1 MVIRATPLSA
11 PVAGRLSEPES
22 GVLVA
27 RLDTRDERGTATES
41 PDSERGVVDGAVND
55 TFHDPDL
62 GGVTLD
68 AGDPT
73 VGAQRRRRFGL
84 PRTLDSFRDRE
95 FRWFYAS
102 MLGHMAS
109 MNMQLIIRGL
119 LAYELTGSYAVL
131 GLVGLAGALPMLF
144 LAVVGGV
151 IADRQPKKTVMQL
164 GQAASLANAAA
175 MAVLVFAGLMT
186 IEWLLVTAA
195 LQGAVMALMMPA
207 RQAMLPEIVGMSR
220 MMNAV
225 SLNMAGMNSMRL
237 FAPALGGF
245 IVALFGFGWAFTA
258 MSLLYVVALVSMSK
272 VTWAPATAPGE
283 AGQRALAVG
292 KSALADIGGGLRYVR
307 RDQTMFVVLGVTFV
321 TSAFGMPIQFLLP
334 GYVADIFAEDASEAA
349 NLAGVLLSI
358 SAVGA
363 LVGALFLA
371 TIPDK
376 RRGLMFLGGA
386 ATLGLGVFLFPQ
398 TESYELAAVFMVI
411 VGLGSAF
418 RMALSQGLLHSYVED
433 AYRGRVMSVF
443 MLQMSM
449 MQFATFL
456 VGVAAEVVGIR
467 VAIAALGVMLMAVA
481 ALSAVALPSLRRLD

>member
-1 MVIRATPLSA
+1 
-11 PVAGRLSEPES
+11 
-22 GVLVA
+22 
-27 RLDTRDERGTATES
+27 
-41 PDSERGVVDGAVND
+41 
-55 TFHDPDL
+55 
-62 GGVTLD
+62 
-68 AGDPT
+68 
-73 VGAQRRRRFGL
+73 
-84 PRTLDSFRDRE
+84 
-95 FRWFYAS
+95 

-109 MNMQLIIRGL
+109 MYMQLIIRGL
-119 LAYELTGSYAVL
+119 LAYDLTGSYAVL

-164 GQAASLANAAA
+164 GQAASLANAAV
-175 MAVLVFAGLMT
+175 MALLTFTGLMS
-186 IEWLLVTAA
+186 IEWLLATAA
-195 LQGAVMALMMPA
+195 AQGAVMALMMPS
-207 RQAMLPEIVGMSR
+207 RQAMLPEIVGLDR

-245 IVALFGFGWAFTA
+245 IVALFGFGWAFTT
-258 MSLLYVVALVSMSK
+258 MSLLYVLAITSMSQ
-272 VTWAPATAPGE
+272 VTWAPAAAPGE
-283 AGQRALAVG
+283 AGQ
-292 KSALADIGGGLRYVR
+292 SAAAIVRSAIADIGQGLRYVWR
-307 RDQTMFVVLGVTFV
+307 TQTMFVVLGITFV

-349 NLAGVLLSI
+349 TLAGVLLSI

-376 RRGLMFLGGA
+376 RRGLMFLGGS

-398 TESYELAAVFMVI
+398 TESYELAAVFMMI

-418 RMALSQGLLHSYVED
+418 RMALSQGLLHAYVED

-443 MLQMSM
+443 MTQMSM
-449 MQFATFL
+449 MQFATFV

-467 VAIAALGVMLMAVA
+467 VAIAALGVMLMGVA